1 MDTHSFEIV
10 IPAHNEEANI
20 GGVINEIRAV
30 MGAGCPVIV
39 IDDASADRTGEI
51 AAASGARV
59 IRHPYRMGNGASVK
73 TGLRNAAADMVVIM
87 DADGQH
93 QPCNIPLLLKQME
106 NFDMAIAARD
116 FRSLSPRTFAN
127 IVYNSFA
134 GYVTRFKI
142 KDLTC
147 GFRIVKRKLALKFLY
162 LLPNGFSSP
171 STLTLAFLKAG
182 RSITYVPVSSVRRA
196 GGKSKI
202 NIIGDGARFFVLIIR
217 IATFFSPLRVFVP
230 VSLLFFLSGLG
241 YYLHTFIHGHRFTNM
256 SALLLTAS
264 IIIFMLGLVSEQIA
278 QLRMDRTEG

>member
-1 MDTHSFEIV
+1 MGTHSFEIV

-20 GGVINEIRAV
+20 GAVINEIRAV

-39 IDDASADRTGEI
+39 IDDASVDRTGEI

-73 TGLRNAAADMVVIM
+73 TGLRNAVADLVVIM

-93 QPCNIPLLLKQME
+93 QPCHIPLLLKQME
-106 NFDMAIAARD
+106 TFDMAIAARD
-116 FRSLSPRTFAN
+116 FRSFSPRTFAN

-182 RSITYVPVSSVRRA
+182 RSITYVPVPSVRRA
-196 GGKSKI
+196 
-202 NIIGDGARFFVLIIR
+202 
-217 IATFFSPLRVFVP
+217 
-230 VSLLFFLSGLG
+230 
-241 YYLHTFIHGHRFTNM
+241 
-256 SALLLTAS
+256 
-264 IIIFMLGLVSEQIA
+264 
-278 QLRMDRTEG
+278 